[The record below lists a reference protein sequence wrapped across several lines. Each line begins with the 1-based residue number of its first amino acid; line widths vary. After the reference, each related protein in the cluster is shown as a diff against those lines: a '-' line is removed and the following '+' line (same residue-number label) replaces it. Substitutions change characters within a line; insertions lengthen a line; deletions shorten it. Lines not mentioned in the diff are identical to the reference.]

1 MKYFT
6 LEEMTRSD
14 VAKRKG
20 IDNTPDLPATE
31 ALTALVEDVLD
42 PLREMYGH
50 PIHVTSGYRCD
61 ALNKEVGGA
70 KTSQHLRGEAADIRT
85 NRKGGNARLY
95 ALLERY
101 FDYDQLIWEKG
112 DDYEPSW
119 VHVSYKAEGG
129 NRKQVLRIR

>member
-14 VAKRKG
+14 VAKREG
-20 IDNTPDLPATE
+20 IDNTPDLPTTE

-50 PIHVTSGYRCD
+50 PIHVTSGYRCE
-61 ALNKEVGGA
+61 ALNKAVGGA
-70 KTSQHLRGEAADIRT
+70 KTSQHLRGEAADIHTGKR
-85 NRKGGNARLY
+85 GENAKLYRLIEKY
-95 ALLERY
+95 Y
-101 FDYDQLIWEKG
+101 DYDQLIWEHG
-112 DDYEPSW
+112 TDQEPSW

-129 NRKQVLRIR
+129 NRKQTLRIR

>member
-1 MKYFT
+1 MRYFT

-14 VAKRKG
+14 VAKREG
-20 IDNTPDLPATE
+20 IDNTPGLQETE

-50 PIHVTSGYRCD
+50 PIHVTSGYRCE
-61 ALNKEVGGA
+61 ALNKAVGGA
-70 KTSQHLRGEAADIRT
+70 KTSQHLRGEAADIKT

-95 ALLERY
+95 GLLEKY

-112 DDYEPSW
+112 DDYEPAW

-129 NRKQVLRIR
+129 NRKEKLRIR

>member
-6 LEEMTRSD
+6 LEELTRSD
-14 VAKRKG
+14 VAKREG
-20 IDNTPDLPATE
+20 IDNTPDLPTTE

-50 PIHVTSGYRCD
+50 PIHVTSGYRCEE
-61 ALNKEVGGA
+61 LNKAVGGA
-70 KTSQHLRGEAADIRT
+70 KTSQHLRGEAADIHTGKR
-85 NRKGGNARLY
+85 GENAKLYRLIKK
-95 ALLERY
+95 Y

>member
-6 LEEMTRSD
+6 LKEMIASAAATRE
-14 VAKRKG
+14 G
-20 IDNTPDLPATE
+20 IDNTPGLQETE

-61 ALNKEVGGA
+61 ALNKAVGGA
-70 KTSQHLRGEAADIRT
+70 STSQHMRGEAADIKT
-85 NRKGGNARLY
+85 GRKGGNARLY

-101 FDYDQLIWEKG
+101 FDFDQLIWEHG
-112 DDYEPSW
+112 TDSEPSW

-129 NRKQVLRIR
+129 NRKQTLRIR